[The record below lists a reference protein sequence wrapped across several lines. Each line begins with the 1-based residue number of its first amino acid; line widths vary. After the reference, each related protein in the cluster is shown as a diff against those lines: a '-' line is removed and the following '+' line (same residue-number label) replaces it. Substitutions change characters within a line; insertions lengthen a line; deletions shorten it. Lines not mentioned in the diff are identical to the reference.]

1 MTQSINLVVPLFFA
15 NIVPDNTY
23 PFMKHILLTLL
34 TFFSLSAY
42 GTDIIAFKHL
52 GIKEGLS
59 DSQINFITQ
68 DSQGFMWFSTSY
80 GLNRYDGYSMKIFTR
95 DSKSNYSL
103 PDNYVE
109 DIHEDAN
116 GMLWIHVGR
125 EKYVCYNPRQER
137 FQPAMPILK
146 NKYGI
151 NSEPSLLYIDK
162 QKDLWAYT
170 NDGVFHYC
178 HNKQNTYFFP
188 LDPVRKTKDI
198 ALTGISEDQLGIL
211 LIYSDG
217 SFERIDPTTNKITY
231 QNNDLSHLT
240 GSQLGKHTLFV
251 DTENDYWIYCSN
263 GIWVYYTQENRWEHL
278 TTDKTSPYILSGKHV
293 YDIKQDKKGQLW
305 IAIDHGGI
313 NIINKKQHT
322 ITFVTNDPS
331 DERSLIQNS
340 NYCLYNDENGGMWVG
355 SSKKGVSFYHESAFK
370 FRTEHFYEFSDIKNF
385 TADVNAI
392 VEDASSNLWIGTSNG
407 LIFKNQQRKET
418 QLYRHIPGKNS
429 LPGDVVVCL
438 LNSNND
444 GKIWIGVYQ
453 KGLCSFDG
461 QKFTYYQHN
470 PKDSTSLAN
479 NNVWALA
486 EDEKGYIWIGT
497 LGDGLFGLNPRTGK
511 ITRYA
516 PKNGNFKH
524 EYISSICIGHDNNL
538 YIGTSRG
545 IVCYSP
551 SNNSFERWTG
561 NKQGTQ
567 AFSHLTINDIYEDS
581 RGLLW
586 IATAEGLNIYD
597 RRTDEIIMPVSY
609 NDMKNEIV
617 QAIIEDSNKNMW
629 ITTTRSMF
637 NIIVHVDPATN
648 TYNYTYRKYN
658 EQDELRNQQFNARAI
673 SRTSQGEIMAGG
685 VQGLSLFEPENIK
698 YNNYTPQVK
707 FTELQ
712 IFNQNIP
719 IKDSKSKDCI
729 LSEALPY
736 TSEIKLDYSQNVF
749 SVYFS
754 AMNYVQPEKTKY
766 LYMLEGFNT
775 EWLNTQSHQLTYTNL
790 TPGTYTLKVKS
801 INSDGFC
808 SKETAELKIIIAPP
822 IWKSPAAY
830 VFYCILCAGLLFLA
844 RKYMLYNERQ
854 KYKLI
859 QIEQEARQKHEI
871 DDMKLKFFT
880 NISHELRTP
889 LTLIL
894 SPLEYVI
901 QHTDDKETKGRLEIA
916 HRNAVRLLNM
926 VNQLLDFRKSDIK
939 GHQLNLTQGD
949 IIEFIHNVSNNFS
962 EYSERKNIN
971 LIFFSA
977 VKELWM
983 AFDEDKISKII
994 MNLLSNAFKFTPEGG
1009 RVDVSLDIIPAS
1021 GSSPEMLE
1029 IKVADNGIGIS
1040 DDKKTLI
1047 FERFY
1052 QIPQKNRP
1060 ETSGSGIGL
1069 HLVKEFVTLHK
1080 GNITVQDNIGKG
1092 SVFIITLPIQHVSSS
1107 IQKNKELKH
1116 TDEKVPSIISTTE
1129 EPEQVEK
1136 NIHNKRPVILIVD
1149 DNDDFRLFM
1158 KDCLAAEYIIHEA
1171 TNGAQAWKI
1180 IPELQPDIVISDV
1193 MMPEID
1199 GNELCRLVKNDLR
1212 TSHILFILLTA
1223 RSAQEHELKGLENGA
1238 DDYITKPFN
1247 LDILTLRIK
1256 SLLQK
1261 RRENYNQHM
1270 EVSPSPIAITS
1281 LDEKLIK
1288 KAIKYVE
1295 DNIERSELSVEE
1307 LSHELGMSRVHL
1319 YKKLLSITG
1328 KTPIEFI
1335 RIIRLKRAA
1344 QFLRESQL
1352 SISEI
1357 AYQTGFNNIKFF
1369 RKYFKETFGV
1379 LPSEYQEKNVKH
1391 NKHDMA

>member
-1 MTQSINLVVPLFFA
+1 ML
-15 NIVPDNTY
+15 
-23 PFMKHILLTLL
+23 
-34 TFFSLSAY
+34 
-42 GTDIIAFKHL
+42 
-52 GIKEGLS
+52 
-59 DSQINFITQ
+59 
-68 DSQGFMWFSTSY
+68 
-80 GLNRYDGYSMKIFTR
+80 
-95 DSKSNYSL
+95 NYS
-103 PDNYVE
+103 V
-109 DIHEDAN
+109 A
-116 GMLWIHVGR
+116 
-125 EKYVCYNPRQER
+125 
-137 FQPAMPILK
+137 
-146 NKYGI
+146 
-151 NSEPSLLYIDK
+151 
-162 QKDLWAYT
+162 
-170 NDGVFHYC
+170 
-178 HNKQNTYFFP
+178 
-188 LDPVRKTKDI
+188 
-198 ALTGISEDQLGIL
+198 
-211 LIYSDG
+211 
-217 SFERIDPTTNKITY
+217 
-231 QNNDLSHLT
+231 
-240 GSQLGKHTLFV
+240 
-251 DTENDYWIYCSN
+251 
-263 GIWVYYTQENRWEHL
+263 
-278 TTDKTSPYILSGKHV
+278 
-293 YDIKQDKKGQLW
+293 
-305 IAIDHGGI
+305 
-313 NIINKKQHT
+313 
-322 ITFVTNDPS
+322 
-331 DERSLIQNS
+331 
-340 NYCLYNDENGGMWVG
+340 
-355 SSKKGVSFYHESAFK
+355 
-370 FRTEHFYEFSDIKNF
+370 
-385 TADVNAI
+385 
-392 VEDASSNLWIGTSNG
+392 
-407 LIFKNQQRKET
+407 
-418 QLYRHIPGKNS
+418 
-429 LPGDVVVCL
+429 
-438 LNSNND
+438 
-444 GKIWIGVYQ
+444 
-453 KGLCSFDG
+453 
-461 QKFTYYQHN
+461 
-470 PKDSTSLAN
+470 
-479 NNVWALA
+479 
-486 EDEKGYIWIGT
+486 
-497 LGDGLFGLNPRTGK
+497 
-511 ITRYA
+511 
-516 PKNGNFKH
+516 
-524 EYISSICIGHDNNL
+524 
-538 YIGTSRG
+538 
-545 IVCYSP
+545 
-551 SNNSFERWTG
+551 
-561 NKQGTQ
+561 
-567 AFSHLTINDIYEDS
+567 
-581 RGLLW
+581 
-586 IATAEGLNIYD
+586 
-597 RRTDEIIMPVSY
+597 
-609 NDMKNEIV
+609 
-617 QAIIEDSNKNMW
+617 
-629 ITTTRSMF
+629 
-637 NIIVHVDPATN
+637 
-648 TYNYTYRKYN
+648 
-658 EQDELRNQQFNARAI
+658 ELR
-673 SRTSQGEIMAGG
+673 
-685 VQGLSLFEPENIK
+685 
-698 YNNYTPQVK
+698 
-707 FTELQ
+707 
-712 IFNQNIP
+712 
-719 IKDSKSKDCI
+719 
-729 LSEALPY
+729 
-736 TSEIKLDYSQNVF
+736 
-749 SVYFS
+749 
-754 AMNYVQPEKTKY
+754 
-766 LYMLEGFNT
+766 
-775 EWLNTQSHQLTYTNL
+775 
-790 TPGTYTLKVKS
+790 
-801 INSDGFC
+801 
-808 SKETAELKIIIAPP
+808 
-822 IWKSPAAY
+822 
-830 VFYCILCAGLLFLA
+830 
-844 RKYMLYNERQ
+844 
-854 KYKLI
+854 
-859 QIEQEARQKHEI
+859 
-871 DDMKLKFFT
+871 
-880 NISHELRTP
+880 
-889 LTLIL
+889 
-894 SPLEYVI
+894 
-901 QHTDDKETKGRLEIA
+901 EIA